1 MKFSLVMATLGRYE
15 ETALFLDSLTNQ
27 TYKDFELIIIDQ
39 NENDKIEKLCQSY
52 LMNISI
58 IKSAVKGLSVNRNI
72 GLKYVSGDI
81 IAFPDD
87 DCEYNNDTLEKV
99 LSFFNDNPEYAF
111 YTCNTKEMHSDL
123 SILSNK
129 LCDTDISLS
138 NIMKTGISFT
148 IFIRTEKINFFK
160 FDEQLGIGTE
170 FGSGEESDLL
180 LYLKK
185 NKHKGKYHSSDYI
198 FHPFKPETVE
208 KAYQYGKGYGAIHKK
223 AVVVY
228 GIYRFLLFF
237 LLTMAKELF
246 KICFYPNSAERIS
259 SFRGRIYG
267 FFYYGRINKKSLAS
281 HYYTNIE

>member
-15 ETALFLDSLTNQ
+15 EITLFLDSLANQ
-27 TYKDFELIIIDQ
+27 TYKDYELIIIDQ
-39 NENDKIEKLCQSY
+39 NGNDKIEKLCQSY
-52 LMNISI
+52 LMNIRL

-87 DCEYNNDTLEKV
+87 DCVYNNDTLEKV
-99 LSFFNDNPEYAF
+99 LRFFNDNPEYAF

-129 LCDTDISLS
+129 LCDTGISLS
-138 NIMKTGISFT
+138 NIMSAGISFT
-148 IFIRTEKINFFK
+148 IFVRTEKIQNFE
-160 FDEQLGIGTE
+160 FDEHLGIGSE

-180 LYLKK
+180 LYLLK
-185 NKHKGKYHSSDYI
+185 NKNKGKYHSSDYI

-223 AVVVY
+223 AVIVY
-228 GIYRFLLFF
+228 GFYRFF
-237 LLTMAKELF
+237 LYFLITILREIKNMF
-246 KICFYPNSAERIS
+246 IYPYSAERVSAI
-259 SFRGRIYG
+259 RGRIYG
-267 FFYYGRINKKSLAS
+267 FF
-281 HYYTNIE
+281 HYRPKRLYCVKNSY